1 MKISGTWSPL
11 KTIENEQEITVT
23 CDGREYRFNDS
34 PLLTSI
40 IADNEEIL
48 TSPIRIV
55 GEEHG
60 DAMKFEDLCT
70 FVHSAEDEKAILCS
84 TIQTECVVFN
94 TAITVEYD
102 GFISYDVK
110 VMPKGLTMEQC
121 FLLDDNRPKEV
132 SLDKLWIEIPL
143 QNNFAQNY
151 HVYPSNGVQYDW
163 ETGATPNFRKSGQ
176 LRGNISM
183 PFNPIIWLGNAEKG
197 LSLFI
202 ESDEHWQNIDCNDVI
217 EIVKTETETILRLK
231 LLDSM
236 PAEWVKYG
244 EHLRSAKPVSFK
256 FMLQATPVKTF
267 PENPYERKIL
277 HIDCFKKIYE
287 DYIDFLENPFEDT
300 DEITYDRLKRLG
312 VNTLILHEKWNL
324 YQNYWEMP
332 LQTRIKTKKIVTECH
347 NRGIKVIPYFGF
359 ELSSL
364 NPCFSESTDVLLDSG
379 IGGSFSSAWYRRPW
393 QRDYVVCYGSR
404 WSENFL
410 EGFKKLYEEM
420 EFDGIYLDSLLKP
433 KACKN
438 EQHGCGYEK
447 PDGSRG
453 LSYPIKATREFMK
466 QLYAFV
472 NEKGG
477 TVTSHLSDC
486 MNTASLSFVHLNWD
500 GENMQTSIK
509 QRGPTSIPQ
518 ELILTQYTGR
528 NMGVPVEMLAYEY
541 PPNWTFDKALAFSLI
556 YGILPRPNDTGK
568 PLEIMSKIWRII
580 DDFSID
586 KAEWIPYYKNRSINA
601 TNKKVCI
608 SYYEYNNEKLVF
620 ISNLSENAIS
630 CNIQSDCLIHN
641 VINCFTRNECQ
652 VFDNIFTIQVN
663 SFETQIYKIK

>member
-11 KTIENEQEITVT
+11 KTLETEKEIKVT
-23 CDGREYRFNDS
+23 CDGREYNFNNS

-40 IADNEEIL
+40 LTDNEELL
-48 TSPIRIV
+48 TAPIRIV

-60 DAMKFEDLCT
+60 KEMKFEDLCT
-70 FVHSAEDEKAILCS
+70 FVHSAEDEKTILCS
-84 TIQTECVVFN
+84 SVQTDCVVFN

-102 GFISYDVK
+102 GFINFDVK

-121 FLLDDNRPKEV
+121 FLLDDSKPKEV

-143 QNNFAQNY
+143 RNNIAQNY
-151 HVYPSNGVQYDW
+151 HVYPSNGVQYSW
-163 ETGATPNFRKSGQ
+163 ETGAAPNFRKSGK

-197 LSLFI
+197 LSLFM
-202 ESDEHWQNIDCNDVI
+202 ESDEHWQSKDWSNVI
-217 EIVKTETETILRLK
+217 EIVKTDKETVIRLK

-236 PAEWVKYG
+236 PADWSRYG
-244 EHLRSAKPVSFK
+244 EHIRNAKPISFK
-256 FMLQATPVKTF
+256 FMLQATPVKVF
-267 PENPYERKIL
+267 PKNPYGRKIL

-300 DEITYDRLKRLG
+300 GEITYDRMKRLG

-324 YQNYWEMP
+324 YQNFWEMP
-332 LQTRIKTKKIVTECH
+332 LQTKIKTKKIVEECH
-347 NRGIKVIPYFGF
+347 KRGIKVIPYFGF

-364 NPCFSESTDVLLDSG
+364 NPYFSESTDVLLDSG
-379 IGGSFSSAWYRRPW
+379 INGAFSSAWYRRPW
-393 QRDYVVCYGSR
+393 QRDYAVCYGSR
-404 WSENFL
+404 WSNKFL
-410 EGFKKLYEEM
+410 EGFKKLYDEM
-420 EFDGIYLDSLLKP
+420 NFDGIYLDSLLKP

-438 EQHGCGYEK
+438 IQHGCGYEK

-453 LSYPIKATREFMK
+453 LSYPIQATREFMK

-486 MNTASLSFVHLNWD
+486 MNTASLSFVHVNWD

-509 QRGPTSIPQ
+509 TKGPSSIPQ
-518 ELILTQYTGR
+518 ELIITQYIGR
-528 NMGVPVEMLAYEY
+528 NIGVPVEMLAYEY

-580 DDFSID
+580 DNFSID
-586 KAEWIPYYKNRSINA
+586 NALWIPYYKNNELIAN
-601 TNKKVCI
+601 NENVFV
-608 SYYEYNNEKLVF
+608 SYYEYNNDKLVF
-620 ISNLSENAIS
+620 ISNLSEKDVACCIHSVNSIGRVIS
-630 CNIQSDCLIHN
+630 CLSDCEHQATDN
-641 VINCFTRNECQ
+641 Q
-652 VFDNIFTIQVN
+652 FDIEMKG
-663 SFETQIYKIK
+663 FETQIYRVN